1 MNDSIIDWKQ
11 HRDAD
16 DILWLTLDKQGTDT
30 NVLSV
35 SVLEQ
40 LDGLLDEINAKLPRA
55 VVFRSGKAG
64 GFIAGADVNEF
75 LDVTST
81 QEALIMIKRG
91 QSLFTRIESLRCPT
105 IALIEGFCMGGGTEL
120 ALACDYRVALDDSS
134 TRIGLP
140 EVKLGIHPAYGGL
153 VRSTAIVNPLKSLEL
168 MLSGRALTARAARA
182 IGLVDDVQ
190 PRRQLEAAARG
201 LARSQP
207 PKRRMP
213 FLGKLLSLPGV
224 RNLVAALMRKQVAKK
239 APRKHYPAPYAII
252 DVWTNYYG
260 DRRRM
265 MEEEANSVARL
276 VQGDKV
282 RSLIRV
288 FFLQSRLK
296 GLGDKRAFDPRHVHV
311 IGAGIMGGDIA
322 AWCALRGFMVTLQDR
337 EAKYLGQAFKRAHRL
352 FAKRLKTTAEK
363 NAALDRLIPDVEGRG
378 VARADVV
385 IEAIFE
391 DIDAKHAIFRDIEPR
406 MKPGAVLATNTSSI
420 PLETLA
426 TVLEQPDRLVGI
438 HFFNPVAMM
447 PLVEIVRTRS
457 SSAQTVEQAIAFTQ
471 HIGKLPLPVRSSPG
485 FLVNRILMP
494 YLVEAFLLY
503 DEGVAPEAIDKAAT
517 DFGMPMGP
525 VELADAVGLDICN
538 SVANNL
544 SAAFGIELPRGL
556 AKMVDSKHLGK
567 KSGRGFYNYKN
578 GKPVRDRDA
587 DLGDQKTIQNRL
599 IYRLLNEAAACLQ
612 EEIVADMDLLDA
624 GIIFGTGFA
633 PFRGGPLYYS
643 QQQGIAGLRESMNA
657 YADKFGERFA
667 PVDGWSKLEAAET
680 RSDDRAEAKP
690 EPVLEKESKN
700 SAAAGA
706 KPETRGKNAGEA
718 GIESGNAPR
727 RPADDAPKTGSEDST
742 GDESVSETRDAAG
755 IATAAEADD
764 GTASDSKAQPAAGKK
779 SVKPKRKQTAK
790 KTAARKSAKK
800 AASKKSAKKA
810 ASKKA
815 VSRARSGP
823 ADEPDGQ
830 SG

>member
-1 MNDSIIDWKQ
+1 MNDTLTDWKQ
-11 HRDAD
+11 QRDDD

-40 LDGLLDEINAKLPRA
+40 LDSLLDDINERLPKA
-55 VVFRSGKAG
+55 VVFRSGKPG

-75 LDVTST
+75 LDVTT
-81 QEALIMIKRG
+81 NQEALIMIKRG
-91 QSLFTRIESLRCPT
+91 QSLFSRIESLRCPT
-105 IALIEGFCMGGGTEL
+105 IVLIEGFCMGGGTEL
-120 ALACDYRVALDDSS
+120 ALACDYRVALDDPD

-153 VRSTAIVNPLKSLEL
+153 VRSTLIVNPLKSLEL
-168 MLSGRALTARAARA
+168 MLTGRALTARAARA
-182 IGLVDDVQ
+182 IGLIDDVQ
-190 PRRQLEAAARG
+190 PRRQLEAAARS
-201 LARSQP
+201 LALSPP

-213 FLGKLLSLPGV
+213 LLGKLLSLPGI
-224 RNLVAALMRKQVAKK
+224 RSLVAALMKKQVAKK
-239 APRKHYPAPYAII
+239 APRKHYPAPYAIL
-252 DVWTNYYG
+252 DVWANHYG
-260 DRRRM
+260 DKRRM

-276 VQGDKV
+276 IQGDKV

-288 FFLQSRLK
+288 FFLQARLK
-296 GLGDKRAFDPRHVHV
+296 GLGDKQAFSPRHVHV

-337 EAKYLGQAFKRAHRL
+337 EAKYLGQAFKRAHGL

-363 NAALDRLIPDVEGRG
+363 NAALDRLIPDVDGHG

-391 DIDAKHAIFRDIEPR
+391 DVDAKHAIFRDLEPR

-426 TVLEQPDRLVGI
+426 TVLEQPERLVGI

-447 PLVEIVRTRS
+447 PLVEIVRTAS
-457 SSAQTVEQAIAFTQ
+457 SSTRSIEQAIAFTR
-471 HIGKLPLPVRSSPG
+471 HIGKLPLPVKSSPG

-544 SAAFGIELPRGL
+544 SAAFGIELPKGL

-567 KSGRGFYNYKN
+567 KSGRGFYQYKN
-578 GKPVRDRDA
+578 GKPVKDTDA

-599 IYRLLNEAAACLQ
+599 VYRFLNEAAACLQ
-612 EEIVADMDLLDA
+612 EEIVSDMDLLDA

-643 QQQGIAGLRESMNA
+643 QQQGVAELCDAMRN
-657 YADKFGERFA
+657 YAQKFGDRFA
-667 PVDGWSKLEAAET
+667 PVDGWSQLDQRDALPAD
-680 RSDDRAEAKP
+680 RSGTQPTANSKTGSSDQRDGDAQDTSGVEAKP
-690 EPVLEKESKN
+690 
-700 SAAAGA
+700 AAA
-706 KPETRGKNAGEA
+706 KKR
-718 GIESGNAPR
+718 
-727 RPADDAPKTGSEDST
+727 
-742 GDESVSETRDAAG
+742 AAG
-755 IATAAEADD
+755 GSRKTKKASGTAAASEKKKTKTVKKANSKSASRAKAK
-764 GTASDSKAQPAAGKK
+764 TASRAKSSSK
-779 SVKPKRKQTAK
+779 
-790 KTAARKSAKK
+790 
-800 AASKKSAKKA
+800 
-810 ASKKA
+810 
-815 VSRARSGP
+815 
-823 ADEPDGQ
+823 DEPEDQ